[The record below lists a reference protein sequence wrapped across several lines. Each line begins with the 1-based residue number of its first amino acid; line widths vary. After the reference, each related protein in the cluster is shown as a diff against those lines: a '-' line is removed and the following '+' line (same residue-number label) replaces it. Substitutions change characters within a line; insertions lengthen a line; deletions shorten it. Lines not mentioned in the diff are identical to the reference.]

1 MCQAYVFSKAWH
13 IETPLGLISCVDQRF
28 FVVCTCPC
36 VCGWGGGG
44 GGVVH
49 HAKQTVEEMRRC
61 GIFSPQLILLS
72 GPMIYSK
79 KTNY

>member
-1 MCQAYVFSKAWH
+1 MWIKDFSSCAH
-13 IETPLGLISCVDQRF
+13 ARVCVD
-28 FVVCTCPC
+28 
-36 VCGWGGGG
+36 GGGG